1 MRLSPAA
8 ELAIRGSLILAKRHN
23 QGPVTLG
30 MICDDDPRLSR
41 EYLARVFGMMAR
53 AGIVRPI
60 RGKNGGYVL
69 TRDPQEISLLEVIES
84 IEGPQALNICQ
95 NNPPLCEH
103 VETCKVQKVWKE
115 LQSVFDRKLSGVN
128 LGDCI

>member
-1 MRLSPAA
+1 MAQ
-8 ELAIRGSLILAKRHN
+8 RHN

-30 MICDDDPRLSR
+30 MICEDDKRLSR

-69 TRDPQEISLLEVIES
+69 TREPKNISLLEVIEAV
-84 IEGPQALNICQ
+84 EGPQALNICQ
-95 NNPPLCEH
+95 NNPPLCEN
-103 VETCKVQKVWKE
+103 VDKCKVQKVWKE
-115 LQSVFDRKLSGVN
+115 LQAVFSRKLSGVK
-128 LGDCI
+128 LSDCI

>member
-8 ELAIRGSLILAKRHN
+8 ELAIRGSLVLAQRHN

-30 MICDDDPRLSR
+30 MICDDDKRLSR

-69 TRDPQEISLLEVIES
+69 SREPEDISLLDIIES
-84 IEGPQALNICQ
+84 VEGPQALNICQ

-103 VETCKVQKVWKE
+103 TEICKVHKVWTE
-115 LQSVFDRKLSGVN
+115 LQEVFTRKLSGVK
-128 LGDCI
+128 LSDCI